1 MAEKAH
7 VEELVKENKTLRA
20 SLEESK
26 LLLQSLTEQLQEVMA
41 VNHAV
46 TVQLEQ
52 AADVRK
58 YLGKINSEFN
68 TTVKD
73 CKDLI
78 NGLNAN
84 QQGSSGEA
92 SGPAGSRISAAS
104 AEITHSELKK
114 LHAKNLELERANAE
128 MAKAQA
134 RQKTHMLKQ
143 DRWMKQLS
151 NVVATLSQKLED
163 KGEKVHE
170 LIETQLETTK
180 KLNESESTLAEL
192 SKVNKELFTKL
203 KHALAGKGSRVPE
216 GGDMVQKVL
225 GENMQLK
232 ADLKIAQ
239 QQLKKAYEKKA
250 PEQEHELDVKV
261 NKLQAKIERLEK
273 LRKATN
279 VRAHSLA
286 QEKQALAARVQQQK
300 EVILGLR
307 RKVGSSGGGSRPTTP
322 RW

>member
-20 SLEESK
+20 SLDESK

-58 YLGKINSEFN
+58 YLGKINTEFN

-73 CKDLI
+73 CKELI

-84 QQGSSGEA
+84 PEGSSGDVPVP
-92 SGPAGSRISAAS
+92 SVGISTAS
-104 AEITHSELKK
+104 AEITHGELKK
-114 LHAKNLELERANAE
+114 LHEKNLELERANAE
-128 MAKAQA
+128 MAKVQA
-134 RQKTHMLKQ
+134 RQKTHISKQ

-151 NVVATLSQKLED
+151 NVVASLSKKLED

-170 LIETQLETTK
+170 LIESQLATTK
-180 KLNESESTLAEL
+180 KLEESESTLAEL

-203 KHALAGKGSRVPE
+203 KHALAGKGRVPE
-216 GGDMVQKVL
+216 VS
-225 GENMQLK
+225 N
-232 ADLKIAQ
+232 
-239 QQLKKAYEKKA
+239 
-250 PEQEHELDVKV
+250 
-261 NKLQAKIERLEK
+261 
-273 LRKATN
+273 
-279 VRAHSLA
+279 
-286 QEKQALAARVQQQK
+286 
-300 EVILGLR
+300 
-307 RKVGSSGGGSRPTTP
+307 
-322 RW
+322 